1 VLDGNVV
8 RGRRNLRFLK
18 LASRLKKAR
27 KQQGLSRCGL
37 SVAAGLTN
45 QAVSYIENQ
54 DRIPRISTVSR
65 LAQVLGLA
73 PGWLAFGLSA
83 SIHPGSTEPAV
94 LAERLRLVRAARGL
108 SRTSLAEAAVVLAG
122 SIQRIEEGRGAAN
135 VETVE
140 RLAIA
145 LDVSPAWLAFG
156 DGDPASALVRPILT
170 TAPSS

>member
-1 VLDGNVV
+1 MV

-18 LASRLKKAR
+18 LAERLKKTR
-27 KQQGLSRCGL
+27 KQRGFSRCGL

-45 QAVSYIENQ
+45 QAVSYIEDQ
-54 DRIPRISTVSR
+54 DRVPRISTVAR
-65 LAQVLGLA
+65 LAQVLA
-73 PGWLAFGLSA
+73 VPPGWLAFGLGASA
-83 SIHPGSTEPAV
+83 HPGGSSEPAE
-94 LAERLRLVRAARGL
+94 LAERLRVVRAAHGL
-108 SRTSLAEAAVVLAG
+108 SRTALAQAAVVLAG

-156 DGDPASALVRPILT
+156 EGALPLT
-170 TAPSS
+170 LSRRGLTDHHP